1 MPKLKRRRH
10 KFYLNELHNN
20 VPVMQVYFKPS
31 DGLREVDEYL
41 AFAKY
46 ADFVYNNGVKVT
58 YKLTSIE
65 QKDLQL

>member
-10 KFYLNELHNN
+10 RFYLNELHAG

-41 AFAKY
+41 EFAKY
-46 ADFVYNNGVKVT
+46 ADSVYNKGTEVT
-58 YKLTSIE
+58 YKLTSVE
-65 QKDLQL
+65 RKDLQL